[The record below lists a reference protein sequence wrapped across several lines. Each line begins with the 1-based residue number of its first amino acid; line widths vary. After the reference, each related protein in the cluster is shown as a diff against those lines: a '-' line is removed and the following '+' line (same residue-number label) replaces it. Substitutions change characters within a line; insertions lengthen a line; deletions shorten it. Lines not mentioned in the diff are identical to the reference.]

1 MNHTAFF
8 EPEHRTMA
16 ADAGI
21 VPHDGGGC
29 RTGAGGEGYGT
40 GSGPAAG
47 FQAAWNLDQ
56 ARREAA
62 SGAASAEGGGRVG
75 STISVSEL
83 GRFSVCLGLQ
93 FH

>member
-8 EPEHRTMA
+8 EPEHRTM
-16 ADAGI
+16 
-21 VPHDGGGC
+21 
-29 RTGAGGEGYGT
+29 
-40 GSGPAAG
+40 AAG